1 MAYALDKLK
10 QDLLLTQPSF
20 EQMNMNKVSF
30 AKEMEYALQ
39 AFQNNSYLLGME
51 PNSVRNCLVNVALSG
66 LTLNPVLRL
75 CYLVPRK
82 GKLCLDV
89 GYQGMVKILTDTG
102 SLKAIKADMAYEKDT
117 FDIELGTNGFVKH
130 KPFFGAGSRG
140 RKIGCY
146 SIATLNDG
154 STQIHFMRYDELM
167 EIKKRSE
174 SVKSGGQSPWLT
186 DEDQMCCKT
195 VIKQQAK
202 FLPKSERSIMA
213 FNAISMENEANGIDF
228 KKEQEEAERLK
239 REAGNVDGSTPNSP
253 DVDAFASDEDYVAI
267 LTLLDN
273 EMLGT
278 HFITTPMLVSKMKSA
293 IEKQQLET
301 TLLKDKAIEYIKWL
315 NHEIELAIKKSSELK
330 EEGGKE
336 NAGGTDASETNTAA
350 G

>member
-1 MAYALDKLK
+1 M
-10 QDLLLTQPSF
+10 LTQPSF

-30 AKEMEYALQ
+30 AKEMEYAIQ

-51 PNSVRNCLVNVALSG
+51 PTSVRNCLVNVALSG

-102 SLKAIKADMAYEKDT
+102 SLKSIKADMAYEKDT
-117 FDIELGTNGFVKH
+117 FDIELGTGGFVKH
-130 KPFFGAGSRG
+130 KPFFGSGSRG

-167 EIKKRSE
+167 AIKARSE
-174 SVKSGGQSPWLT
+174 SVKSGKQSPWDS

-228 KKEQEEAERLK
+228 KKEEAERAK
-239 REAGNVDGSTPNSP
+239 NNQNPNATPDAPVGEAYATAEDFEIIFDLLNGGKIGNPFLAPGYEKFTIE
-253 DVDAFASDEDYVAI
+253 A
-267 LTLLDN
+267 
-273 EMLGT
+273 
-278 HFITTPMLVSKMKSA
+278 LVKAMTKHQA
-293 IEKQQLET
+293 EN
-301 TLLKDKAIEYIKWL
+301 TLLKDKAETYISWFKWEEQEVAKL
-315 NHEIELAIKKSSELK
+315 TPETT
-330 EEGGKE
+330 EEGFE
-336 NAGGTDASETNTAA
+336 DAG
-350 G
+350 